1 MANLFLTDDLLPVIG
16 QAIYPGI
23 NGFLGSPGIGMLDV
37 VFLAMF
43 LVLPVLGIGIGM
55 ARFRRQYTWH
65 KRIQLAVAAILLL
78 AVGAFEIDM
87 QFVSGCANGAAVSI
101 LADGGEDVALHS
113 PGVFD
118 LDVFLVAVRWLSR
131 LWSFSSKPP
140 HPSPY
145 SRRHVFWARVAAID
159 LVLTAITG
167 WTFYWLAFVA

>member
-1 MANLFLTDDLLPVIG
+1 MANFFLSVEWLPLLG

-23 NGFLGSPGIGMLDV
+23 NGFLGSRASVMLDV

-43 LVLPVLGIGIGM
+43 FVLPVLGIGIGM

-65 KRIQLAVAAILLL
+65 KRIQLTVAAILLL

-87 QFVSGCANGAAVSI
+87 QFVSGWRERAQPSVYWPTGVKTSLYIHLVFSISTFFLWLYVVVGA
-101 LADGGEDVALHS
+101 LRNF
-113 PGVFD
+113 P
-118 LDVFLVAVRWLSR
+118 
-131 LWSFSSKPP
+131 KPP
-140 HPSPY
+140 QPSAY

-167 WTFYWLAFVA
+167 WTFYWLAFVS